1 MLLFCKHEICT
12 MHMCVDNWK
21 VNDHTGKD
29 RTQLPRVNELLDSLY
44 RAQYSSALDIYN
56 EGYHQVSA
64 RRRRNGGGPRVGCA
78 GGPSAITPTSSWW
91 ALIILYPCKAR
102 HGRLGARRG
111 EIRRLQSADHLQS
124 GSLSSKGLNKYYQ
137 YTSVKISRSASPIL
151 PFEAGYSSDTLLSTF
166 GTYV

>member
-1 MLLFCKHEICT
+1 MNYSTRYIGLNIPMRLTYI
-12 MHMCVDNWK
+12 M
-21 VNDHTGKD
+21 
-29 RTQLPRVNELLDSLY
+29 
-44 RAQYSSALDIYN
+44 RAIIKLAPAGGATAAAREWGAL
-56 EGYHQVSA
+56 E
-64 RRRRNGGGPRVGCA
+64 
-78 GGPSAITPTSSWW
+78 GPSALTATSSWW

-111 EIRRLQSADHLQS
+111 EIRRLRSADHLQS